1 MKRAVAALLLLVLC
15 AAAARPA
22 ERLDPAAWEALKSRV
37 EGAMGVPGKVVE
49 KEAAAAEVGADDS
62 ERAAR
67 LLVRWAMESE
77 RRQNTELLEEHLRRE
92 EEFQKL
98 EKLLLK
104 AYDKMPPTQAEHLKS
119 WQTARDLHWKALENW
134 SAEAR
139 VQTAVSAALSEVHD
153 AAAVAWAAGE
163 GARTAK
169 GAKYGTAAFLS
180 IVKCVLSNRSRTDG
194 VGVVE
199 WAKPGNPLEAR
210 VLSLGWLAEHRPDAG
225 FPVALAALT
234 DASVLVR
241 RSAVV
246 ALSAYDDPRAVKPMI
261 DSLKTAGGLLADEI
275 DAALHVFTGQ
285 SFESDA
291 ALWLRWW
298 TEKGEAWFA
307 KATRDRFDRDARK
320 GGGAVDFYGV
330 QTKSDR
336 VVFVLDRSGSMK
348 EPAGKSSQK
357 PRGPV
362 TGGKDKG
369 EDAPVLGD
377 TKMEVARNQ
386 LVKTIDALPTTTS
399 FNVVFFGS
407 DVQVW
412 RAPPQ
417 LFPAKPGEKDAA
429 KKWFGGIKPEGSTQL
444 FAALR
449 KALLYAAEGGKG
461 QGGADTIYLL
471 SDGAPTPAA
480 GGTLSREDVEKELES
495 FLDAN
500 RAYRCV
506 VHAIGVGPDHSEALM
521 RRIADAT
528 GGKYLAVGVE

>member
-1 MKRAVAALLLLVLC
+1 MRRVSAVLVLLLAAVAAS
-15 AAAARPA
+15 AA
-22 ERLDPAAWEALKSRV
+22 ERLDPAAWESLKGRV
-37 EGAMGVPGKVVE
+37 ESAMSVPGKVVE

-77 RRQNTELLEEHLRRE
+77 RRQSTELLEDHLRRE

-104 AYDKMPPTQAEHLKS
+104 AYDKMPPTQTEHLKS

-134 SAEAR
+134 SAESR
-139 VQTAVSAALSEVHD
+139 VQTAISAALSEVRD
-153 AAAVAWAAGE
+153 PAAVAWAAGE
-163 GARTAK
+163 GAKTAK
-169 GAKYGTAAFLS
+169 GSKFGGAAFLS
-180 IVKCVLSNRSRTDG
+180 IVKCVLKARGRTEG
-194 VGVVE
+194 VGIVE
-199 WAKPGNPLEAR
+199 WAKPGNAVEVR
-210 VLSLGWLAEHRPDAG
+210 VLALGWCAEQTPDAG
-225 FPVALAALT
+225 FPVAVAALT
-234 DASVLVR
+234 DASLLVR

-246 ALSAYDDPRAVKPMI
+246 TLSAYDDPRAVKPMI
-261 DSLKTAGGLLADEI
+261 DSLKSATGLLADQI

-285 SFESDA
+285 SFESDP

-307 KATRDRFDRDARK
+307 SATRARFERDQRK
-320 GGGAVDFYGV
+320 SGGAVDFYGIA
-330 QTKSDR
+330 TKSDR

-348 EPAGKSSQK
+348 ERAGKSSQK
-357 PRGPV
+357 PKGPV
-362 TGGKDKG
+362 TGGKGDKAD
-369 EDAPVLGD
+369 DAPVLGD

-386 LVKTIDALPTTTS
+386 LAKTIDALPATTN

-412 RAPPQ
+412 RPPPQ
-417 LFPAKPGEKDAA
+417 LFPAKTGEKDAA
-429 KKWFGGIKPEGSTQL
+429 KKWFGGIQPEGSTQL

-461 QGGADTIYLL
+461 YGGADTIYLL

-480 GGTLSREDVEKELES
+480 GGVLSRDDIEKELES

-500 RAYRCV
+500 RAYHCV
-506 VHAIGVGPDHSEALM
+506 VHTIGVGPDHSQTLM
-521 RRIADAT
+521 RRLAEAT
-528 GGKYLAVGVE
+528 GGKYVAVGMD